1 MTFGPTLLFSFL
13 FLIGQFCIVDQWL
26 VTTCTQRVLHVA
38 DSKNTYRKYKTSDIE
53 RDVENRH
60 EQVGDC
66 QIDDEDI
73 CD

>member
-1 MTFGPTLLFSFL
+1 M
-13 FLIGQFCIVDQWL
+13 LIWPVVSNHMYTAC
-26 VTTCTQRVLHVA
+26 VT

-73 CD
+73 CDWSHATPLQHHVTNH